1 MTVVTVIIK
10 DNTNEA
16 GENTIEMEGHMEP
29 KNAIDLPPT
38 PALIVGSYL
47 AANSEAICKDAMKWF
62 QAMAA
67 SPEVEE
73 PVIKTPKLILPESGI
88 AKD

>member
-16 GENTIEMEGHMEP
+16 GDHTIEMEGHMEP

-47 AANSEAICKDAMKWF
+47 AANSEAICKDAMQWF
-62 QAMAA
+62 QAMSAA
-67 SPEVEE
+67 PQVEE
-73 PVIKTPKLILPESGI
+73 AVIATPKLYVPDSSIQ
-88 AKD
+88 KD